1 MGLRANYLAG
11 LPVYSPHAV
20 TMPLYLGR
28 PQADWERD
36 IAYNAHPP
44 TSVLLALP
52 VTGLDL
58 PDAVLAWNMVTLAAL
73 LASLAIV
80 ATGLPELKDLF
91 LPVGILLPFC
101 LPIYGNFQQGQ
112 LTFILVLL
120 VTSAWGWTARAGRA
134 PPG

>member
-1 MGLRANYLAG
+1 MPGGCGPARGRARTSTRSGPPRRMTWPACRCIL
-11 LPVYSPHAV
+11 PHAQ

-58 PDAVLAWNMVTLAAL
+58 PDAVL
-73 LASLAIV
+73 
-80 ATGLPELKDLF
+80 G
-91 LPVGILLPFC
+91 
-101 LPIYGNFQQGQ
+101 
-112 LTFILVLL
+112 
-120 VTSAWGWTARAGRA
+120 
-134 PPG
+134 